1 MTAAALVLGTAS
13 AAAAAPKPSESEL
26 KKQLAELRTKVDK
39 LITDYNAK
47 RVELAE
53 AQRSEKAAKERLAK
67 AESDF
72 EAARQEMVSIAG
84 LRYQT
89 QTHDLGLLGMPD
101 LQGSAVLTQLQD
113 EQAVLVSRF
122 ATLKAERKA
131 AADAAA
137 ALITEIRTRSEQVAA
152 QRKDAEKLIADIKN
166 KLDQL
171 IPVAPGKLTGGG
183 WAPELPS
190 GGDNITPRT
199 RLMKAQVAKH
209 FDLKFTVG
217 CYRAENDGGEH
228 PLGRACDF
236 MMSSGGSMPTPGMK
250 ALGDSVAAWAIK
262 NGAKLGVKYVIW
274 QQRIYNLGSP
284 GWRPMSNRGGVTA
297 NHYDHVH
304 ISMY

>member
-1 MTAAALVLGTAS
+1 
-13 AAAAAPKPSESEL
+13 
-26 KKQLAELRTKVDK
+26 
-39 LITDYNAK
+39 
-47 RVELAE
+47 
-53 AQRSEKAAKERLAK
+53 
-67 AESDF
+67 
-72 EAARQEMVSIAG
+72 MVSLAG

-89 QTHDLGLLGMPD
+89 HDLGLFGTPD
-101 LQGSAVLTQLQD
+101 LQGAAVLAQLQD
-113 EQAVLVSRF
+113 EQAVVVSQF

-137 ALITEIRTRSEQVAA
+137 ALITEIKTRSEEVAR
-152 QRKDAEKLIADIKN
+152 QRKDAEKLIDDIRA

-171 IPVAPGKLTGGG
+171 IPIAPGRRSAGG

-190 GGDNITPRT
+190 GSDNITPRT
-199 RLMKAQVAKH
+199 RLMKEQVSKN

-236 MMSSGGSMPTPGMK
+236 MMSSGGSMPSPGMK
-250 ALGDSVAAWAIK
+250 ALGDSVAAWVIK
-262 NGAKLGVKYVIW
+262 NGSKLGVKYVIW

-284 GWRPMSNRGGVTA
+284 GWRTMSNRGGVTA